1 MSRIGTLLILLVVS
15 LLPTLAQTAEITAQF
30 NRAIELQRAGQLA
43 EAATE
48 YRTILKLKPDYAEV
62 YANLGAV
69 LARLGQYEES
79 VKSYETA
86 LQLAPHFTPIWL
98 NLGIAHYR
106 AGQFARAVPALEKFL
121 LAQPDNVQA
130 HQLLGICLVE
140 TGKEA
145 EALQHLEPALNAE
158 SADVMLLFSLGT
170 AYVRL
175 QHARLETVLQKLAA
189 QPQGSALAHL
199 LRGQAHLEKFSF
211 EAAATELEAAAK
223 LNAEL
228 PRLQYSLGLSYLKL
242 GRYDAAITCL
252 DRELQKYPQDFGLLY
267 FKAFAQ
273 EANGALREAR
283 VNVEAAL
290 KFESESME
298 ARLLLAKILLKL
310 GEAAAALPHGEFV
323 VRKEPTD
330 ADKRY
335 LLARIYQRLQRK
347 DDAAREFAAAESLKA
362 RTRAAE
368 KKK

>member
-1 MSRIGTLLILLVVS
+1 
-15 LLPTLAQTAEITAQF
+15 
-30 NRAIELQRAGQLA
+30 
-43 EAATE
+43 
-48 YRTILKLKPDYAEV
+48 
-62 YANLGAV
+62 
-69 LARLGQYEES
+69 
-79 VKSYETA
+79 
-86 LQLAPHFTPIWL
+86 
-98 NLGIAHYR
+98 
-106 AGQFARAVPALEKFL
+106 
-121 LAQPDNVQA
+121 
-130 HQLLGICLVE
+130 
-140 TGKEA
+140 
-145 EALQHLEPALNAE
+145 
-158 SADVMLLFSLGT
+158 
-170 AYVRL
+170 
-175 QHARLETVLQKLAA
+175 
-189 QPQGSALAHL
+189 L

-211 EAAATELEAAAK
+211 EAAVSELEAAAK

-290 KFESESME
+290 KLESESME
-298 ARLLLAKILLKL
+298 ARALLAKILLKL

-335 LLARIYQRLQRK
+335 LLAKIYQRLQRK